1 MSAYF
6 QISCLSEQDKN
17 VADKKQLMKLMLA
30 VNLEKC
36 NQQNLTKLKFAL
48 FQISENNLAKV
59 ATEYQL
65 EKIKELVD

>member
-1 MSAYF
+1 
-6 QISCLSEQDKN
+6 
-17 VADKKQLMKLMLA
+17 MKLMLA
-30 VNLEKC
+30 INLEKC

-59 ATEYQL
+59 ATEYQM